1 MKILVPFL
9 LPIASFLAVGVLI
22 VGLGTTFLAIGK
34 NGTIV
39 LGLAII
45 ILVPLSGLI
54 VIKMG
59 DNGES
64 S

>member
-9 LPIASFLAVGVLI
+9 LPIASFLAVTVLI
-22 VGLGTTFLAIGK
+22 VGLGSAFLAVGK
-34 NGTIV
+34 EGTIV

-45 ILVPLSGLI
+45 IIVPLVGLI
-54 VIKMG
+54 VVKMG
-59 DNGES
+59 NNKKS